1 MKQRVNMIVK
11 AKKSSNA
18 YFLKDIRPLLAFFYY
33 KNLVIRKKTRI
44 FATHILILID
54 MEKKRIIE
62 AMHNR
67 LHEIDPHAKAIL
79 FGSRARGTEHEG
91 SDWDVLILLDKP
103 KVTLQ
108 DYDKYSYPLRELG
121 WDIDEIINPVLFSQ
135 KEWEENHYT
144 LFNHNVNK
152 EGIAI

>member
-1 MKQRVNMIVK
+1 
-11 AKKSSNA
+11 
-18 YFLKDIRPLLAFFYY
+18 
-33 KNLVIRKKTRI
+33 
-44 FATHILILID
+44 
-54 MEKKRIIE
+54 MEKKQIIE

-152 EGIAI
+152 EGRNCNMMKGVTNFTAQQLDYKRTTRVVRAHNS